1 MSEAANLGFR
11 HHLRF
16 ENGQL
21 AFDGIPCE
29 ILAKNYGTPLYV
41 ISENRIRQN
50 FHSFHGA
57 LTRLYEKILVCP
69 AYKANSHLA
78 VARIYQNEGAGA
90 EVVSGMELKM
100 ALASGV
106 DPERIVFN
114 GPGKSTGDLELAIS
128 LEIGLIN
135 VDSLAEIKRLQDVA
149 TRLGK
154 KCNVGIRINPGVS
167 PKTHPH
173 LATASREQKFG
184 IWIGDSTKA
193 YREASRNSV
202 LNVVGVHCHVGSN
215 ISEPRIFHQMA
226 TRIFRLVD
234 SLREK
239 LGLNLTKIDLGGGL
253 GFPYQL
259 GSRRLSEEQYASSVL
274 AENLKV
280 LKRLGSPLLIFEPGR
295 TLIADSSMLLT
306 RVAVLKRQGRIDW
319 GIVDAGMNAFLR
331 PALYGAKHQVVAVRG
346 NPAKARYTLGGP
358 CCESADV
365 IARNVK
371 LPKLSEGDLL
381 AVLDVGAYGFTMAS
395 NYNGQPRPAVLLVTE
410 SQPHLIRRRE
420 SYEDLVA
427 EESLPAHLRGGES
440 FDTTS

>member
-1 MSEAANLGFR
+1 MVETASLGFR
-11 HHLRF
+11 DHLRF

-21 AFDGIPCE
+21 AFDGIPCG
-29 ILAKNYGTPLYV
+29 ILAKKYGTPLYV
-41 ISENRIRQN
+41 ISESRVRRN
-50 FHSFHGA
+50 FRSFRDA

-100 ALASGV
+100 ALGSGV

-114 GPGKSTGDLELAIS
+114 GLYKSAEDLELAIS
-128 LEIGLIN
+128 SEIGLIN
-135 VDSLAEIKRLQDVA
+135 VDSLAEIKHLQDVA
-149 TRLGK
+149 MRLGR
-154 KCNVGIRINPGVS
+154 KCNVGIRVNPGII
-167 PKTHPH
+167 PETHPH
-173 LATASREQKFG
+173 LATASREHKFG

-193 YREASRNSV
+193 YREASRDSA
-202 LNVVGVHCHVGSN
+202 LNMVGVHCHVGSN

-226 TRIFRLVD
+226 TRILRLVD
-234 SLREK
+234 NLREK

-259 GSRRLSEEQYASSVL
+259 GSPTMSKHQYASAVL
-274 AENLKV
+274 TGNLKV

-295 TLIADSSMLLT
+295 TLIADSSVLLT
-306 RVAVLKRQGRIDW
+306 RVAVRKRQGKIDW
-319 GIVDAGMNAFLR
+319 GIVDAGMSTFLR
-331 PALYGAKHQVVAVRG
+331 PALYGAKHQVVAVRSDS
-346 NPAKARYTLGGP
+346 PKVRYNLGGP

-365 IARNVK
+365 IAKNVR

-395 NYNGQPRPAVLLVTE
+395 NYNGQARPSVVLVSE
-410 SQPHLIRRRE
+410 GRGHLIRRRE
-420 SYEDLVA
+420 EYADLVA
-427 EESLPAHLRGGES
+427 GESVPVHLRK
-440 FDTTS
+440 T